1 MKAVAVYEAKTR
13 LSEMLC
19 EVEQGEQFTI
29 TRRGTPVAYLIAA
42 KPAVQPLVDAAQCKA
57 QAFSVPNA
65 TENMLQVTIVLNSC
79 LQGKGWLQQPAKAG
93 QQ

>member
-29 TRRGTPVAYLIAA
+29 TRRGTPVAYLVAA
-42 KPAVQPLVDAAQCKA
+42 KPALQPVADAAQCKA
-57 QAFSVPNA
+57 QRVAAAFAALEQLSA
-65 TENMLQVTIVLNSC
+65 GVTLDIPLA
-79 LQGKGWLQQPAKAG
+79 QAIADGRD
-93 QQ
+93 